1 MLDPE
6 AQVDFRSLETCQ
18 GSLETSVSHFYE
30 VPPDPSGSLSL
41 CHSSVTRVS
50 APAHHKGKGISEGLG
65 WNQHPG
71 RLPTAL
77 LCMLAFLCPVLLA
90 ALQVLRVN
98 AAMFYLIS

>member
-6 AQVDFRSLETCQ
+6 AQVDFRSLETRP
-18 GSLETSVSHFYE
+18 GSSETSVSHFYE

-41 CHSSVTRVS
+41 CHSSVTRLS
-50 APAHHKGKGISEGLG
+50 AIPHHKGEGISEGLG

-71 RLPTAL
+71 WLATAL
-77 LCMLAFLCPVLLA
+77 LCVLAFLCPVLLA

-98 AAMFYLIS
+98 AAVFYLIS